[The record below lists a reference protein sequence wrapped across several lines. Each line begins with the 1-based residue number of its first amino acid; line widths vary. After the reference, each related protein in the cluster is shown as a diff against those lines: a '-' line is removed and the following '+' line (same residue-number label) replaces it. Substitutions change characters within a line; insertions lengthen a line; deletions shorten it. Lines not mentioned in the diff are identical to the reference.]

1 MTSASIITPAFR
13 AEKTIA
19 MPVRSMLSQ
28 NFEDWEMIIVSDDGV
43 DYRSILSSY
52 GIEDSRLRF
61 VTTGITGAGPG
72 AARNIGT
79 EIAQHPLLFHLDAD
93 DRFGEGYLAHIVPE
107 LERAGACIGAV
118 RLIDPFSGNEIPLSL
133 RPASDCLL
141 TVRDAARYCLGYA
154 TVAIDRRIASV
165 RWPEGLHYGE
175 DFLFWLL
182 LLETLPGI
190 AYVSAA
196 RYDYYF
202 RRGSLSRPSD
212 PSTYGLCERR
222 VLMIKWLESRSFSN
236 PAISNVKQ
244 WLRSMNEMEAEFG
257 YRIVD
262 AETYSRESGR
272 RFDAAF
278 GCSAV

>member
-1 MTSASIITPAFR
+1 MTFASVITPAYR

-19 MPVRSMLSQ
+19 IPVGSILAQ
-28 NFEDWEMIIVSDDGV
+28 THENWEMIIVSDDGL
-43 DYRSILSSY
+43 DYRSILSSH

-61 VTTGITGAGPG
+61 ASTGKTAAGPG

-79 EIAQHPLLFHLDAD
+79 ENARYTLLFHLDAD
-93 DRFGEGYLAHIVPE
+93 DRYAEDYLARIVPV
-107 LERAGACIGAV
+107 LETAGACVGAV
-118 RLIDPFSGNEIPLSL
+118 RLIDPISGDEIPLSV
-133 RPASDCLL
+133 RPAADCLM
-141 TVRDAARYCLGYA
+141 TVREAVRYCLGYA
-154 TVAIDRRIASV
+154 TVAINSRIVSA

-182 LLETLPGI
+182 LLEEIPGI

-202 RRGSLSRPSD
+202 RMGSLSRPNE
-212 PSTYGLCERR
+212 PTTYGICERR
-222 VLMIKWLESRSFSN
+222 ERMIEWLESRPFSN
-236 PAISNVKQ
+236 PAIPNVRT
-244 WLRSMNEMEAEFG
+244 WLHSINDMEAEFG

-262 AETYSRESGR
+262 TATFSREAGR

-278 GCSAV
+278 GG